1 MSLNHSYLNNRNSSF
16 YSTTNNISYNYTNN
30 KTTTIKVAIRLRP
43 LLPHEDFEYWIVDP
57 IHNLITS
64 SFDNNYNNNSK
75 KDKNNLNT
83 INQLLLDNIYIPQSF
98 KFDKIFTKEATSEKI
113 YLDICQDI
121 IKGFIKGINGTIFTY
136 GQTTSGKTYTM
147 LGNINFPG
155 ILPCCLKNLFDLLEF
170 EKNENNLNYYV
181 YCSYIEIYNEIIH
194 DLFGDATG
202 CKIIEDNN
210 YGLIVSEAQKI
221 CINSFEEAI
230 QLKDVGEEKRQ
241 YKNTIINEYSS
252 RSHTIFQLFLET
264 STMDEENNA
273 VYKKY
278 SLLNLVDLAGS
289 ERVNKDENSNSSESG
304 YINKSLFA
312 LSNVIKK
319 LSENKSTHIPYRD
332 SKLTRL
338 LSVALGGGSLVTIIC
353 NISPSAS
360 NYFQTVST
368 LRFASR
374 AKKIRIKPEINEKI
388 IKKFRQKKQI
398 LENNKNIYNE
408 YKNNLMGYGY
418 NNNFGNNI
426 YNILDENENDNDN
439 NIENSNYSKT
449 NDYQLKYY
457 ELLLKAKKLKS
468 ENDKL
473 KLSIENLIELN
484 KNKTNNNN
492 SEESFIDKCIEK
504 IKSLILQT
512 NNNKEIS
519 QYINNNLI
527 ELKINYINQLKSLQN
542 IYLSKI
548 NELQNAFMD
557 NIPNNINKNS
567 NQNSEIINKEQNI
580 ELFSEVD
587 LSFDE
592 ANDIKDVKLLYE
604 KKENQLEELMKK
616 YKQNTDLYFDN
627 LLKNNVDKNNIKV
640 IYDEHKEKIS
650 ELEKLYQNAQNNLEK
665 KFFEKLKKITNFN
678 KQNIK

>member
-1 MSLNHSYLNNRNSSF
+1 MSLNQSYLNNRNSSF
-16 YSTTNNISYNYTNN
+16 SSTINNYSYNYTNN

-57 IHNLITS
+57 VNNLITS
-64 SFDNNYNNNSK
+64 SQDNNYNNKLSK
-75 KDKNNLNT
+75 KDKNNIYN
-83 INQLLLDNIYIPQSF
+83 INQLLLDNIYLSQSF
-98 KFDKIFTKEATSEKI
+98 KFDKIFTKETTSEQI

-121 IKGFIKGINGTIFTY
+121 IKGLLKGINGTIFTY

-147 LGNINFPG
+147 LGTVNYPG
-155 ILPCCLKNLFDLLEF
+155 ILPCALKNLFDLLEI
-170 EKNENNLNYYV
+170 EKKENNSNFNYNI

-194 DLFGDATG
+194 DLIGDATG
-202 CKIIEDNN
+202 CKIVEDNN

-221 CINSFEEAI
+221 CINSFEEGV

-264 STMDEENNA
+264 STIDKENNTI
-273 VYKKY
+273 YNKY
-278 SLLNLVDLAGS
+278 SVLNLVDLAGS
-289 ERVNKDENSNSSESG
+289 ERVNKDENINNNNNETG

-312 LSNVIKK
+312 LTNVIKK
-319 LSENKSTHIPYRD
+319 LSENKNNHIPYRD

-338 LSVALGGGSLVTIIC
+338 LSVALGRGSLVTIIC
-353 NISPSAS
+353 NISPSAN

-374 AKKIRIKPEINEKI
+374 AKNIKIKPEINEKI
-388 IKKFRQKKQI
+388 IQKYKEKKHI
-398 LENNKNIYNE
+398 LDNNNYYNE
-408 YKNNLMGYGY
+408 YKNNLIGYGY
-418 NNNFGNNI
+418 NIFNNNI
-426 YNILDENENDNDN
+426 YNILDDNVNEINND
-439 NIENSNYSKT
+439 NSNYSKA
-449 NDYQLKYY
+449 NDYQIKYY
-457 ELLLKAKKLKS
+457 ELLLKNKKLKA

-473 KLSIENLIELN
+473 KLSIENLLEIN
-484 KNKTNNNN
+484 KNNNLNN

-504 IKSLILQT
+504 IKSIILKT
-512 NNNKEIS
+512 NNNKEIN

-548 NELQNAFMD
+548 NELQNAFMANLTNNSD
-557 NIPNNINKNS
+557 IYNNNQENIKN
-567 NQNSEIINKEQNI
+567 EQNI

-587 LSFDE
+587 LNFGE
-592 ANDIKDVKLLYE
+592 ITDIKIVKMMYE
-604 KKENQLEELMKK
+604 QKANQMEQLMKK
-616 YKQNTDLYFDN
+616 YRENTDIYFDN
-627 LLKNNVDKNNIKV
+627 LLKENTDKNNIKL

-650 ELEKLYQNAQNNLEK
+650 ELEKLYDNATNKLEK
-665 KFFEKLKKITNFN
+665 NFFDKLKKITNFN
-678 KQNIK
+678 KQKNSN

>member
-57 IHNLITS
+57 INNLITS

-484 KNKTNNNN
+484 KNKTKNNNT
-492 SEESFIDKCIEK
+492 EESFIDKCIDK

-616 YKQNTDLYFDN
+616 YKENTDLYFDN
-627 LLKNNVDKNNIKV
+627 ILKNNIDKNNIKV

>member
-57 IHNLITS
+57 INNLITS

-557 NIPNNINKNS
+557 NIPNNINNNS

-640 IYDEHKEKIS
+640 IYDEHKEKKS

>member
-16 YSTTNNISYNYTNN
+16 YSTANNYSYYNNN

-43 LLPHEDFEYWIVDP
+43 LLPHEDFEYWIIDS
-57 IHNLITS
+57 INNLITS
-64 SFDNNYNNNSK
+64 SFDNNNNNINYNNK
-75 KDKNNLNT
+75 KDKNNLNS
-83 INQLLLDNIYIPQSF
+83 INQLLLDNIYVPQSF
-98 KFDKIFTKEATSEKI
+98 KFDKIFTKEVTSEKI

-121 IKGFIKGINGTIFTY
+121 IKGFLKGINGTIFTY

-147 LGNINFPG
+147 LGNINYPG
-155 ILPCCLKNLFDLLEF
+155 ILPCSLKNLFDLLEF
-170 EKNENNLNYYV
+170 QKKEQNSNYNL

-194 DLFGDATG
+194 DLIGDATG

-221 CINSFEEAI
+221 CINSFEEGI
-230 QLKDVGEEKRQ
+230 QLKDIGEEKRQ

-264 STMDEENNA
+264 STMDEENNI
-273 VYKKY
+273 VYNKY

-289 ERVNKDENSNSSESG
+289 ERVNKDENSNVVNNNETG

-312 LSNVIKK
+312 LANVIKK
-319 LSENKSTHIPYRD
+319 LSENKNIHIPYRD

-374 AKKIRIKPEINEKI
+374 AKNIKIKPEINERI
-388 IKKFRQKKQI
+388 IKKYKQKKQI
-398 LENNKNIYNE
+398 LDE
-408 YKNNLMGYGY
+408 YKNNLIGYGY
-418 NNNFGNNI
+418 NNFNNNL
-426 YNILDENENDNDN
+426 YNILDENEKEN
-439 NIENSNYSKT
+439 NMENSNYSKT
-449 NDYQLKYY
+449 NDYQIKYY
-457 ELLLKAKKLKS
+457 ELLLKNKKLKA

-473 KLSIENLIELN
+473 KISIKNLIEFN
-484 KNKTNNNN
+484 KNKENNINN
-492 SEESFIDKCIEK
+492 SEDNFIDKCIEK

-512 NNNKEIS
+512 NNNKEIN

-527 ELKINYINQLKSLQN
+527 ELKINYLNQLKSLQN

-548 NELQNAFMD
+548 NELQNAFMATNLNDEDD
-557 NIPNNINKNS
+557 NTPKKNDNNLNN
-567 NQNSEIINKEQNI
+567 EQII

-587 LSFDE
+587 LNFGE
-592 ANDIKDVKLLYE
+592 INDIKDVKILYE
-604 KKENQLEELMKK
+604 QKENQLEELMKK
-616 YKQNTDLYFDN
+616 YKENTDLYFNN
-627 LLKNNVDKNNIKV
+627 LLRNNIDKNNIKM
-640 IYDEHKEKIS
+640 IYDEHKVKIS
-650 ELEKLYQNAQNNLEK
+650 ELEKLYQNAQNKLEK
-665 KFFEKLKKITNFN
+665 NFFGQLRQITNFN
-678 KQNIK
+678 KPNIK

>member
-43 LLPHEDFEYWIVDP
+43 LLPHEDFEYWIIDP
-57 IHNLITS
+57 INNLITS

-75 KDKNNLNT
+75 IDKNNLNT

-98 KFDKIFTKEATSEKI
+98 KFDKIFTKEVTSEKI

-155 ILPCCLKNLFDLLEF
+155 ILPCSLKNLFDLLEF
-170 EKNENNLNYYV
+170 QKKENNINYYL

-273 VYKKY
+273 VYKKF

-289 ERVNKDENSNSSESG
+289 ERVNKDENNNSNESG

-319 LSENKSTHIPYRD
+319 LSENKNTHIPYRD

-374 AKKIRIKPEINEKI
+374 AKKIKIKPEINEKI

-408 YKNNLMGYGY
+408 YKNNLIEYGY
-418 NNNFGNNI
+418 NNNFNNNI
-426 YNILDENENDNDN
+426 YNILEENENDN

-484 KNKTNNNN
+484 KNKTKNNNT
-492 SEESFIDKCIEK
+492 EESFIDKCIDK

-548 NELQNAFMD
+548 NELQNAFMA
-557 NIPNNINKNS
+557 NIPNNINN
-567 NQNSEIINKEQNI
+567 NNNLNNNSEINNKEQNI

-616 YKQNTDLYFDN
+616 YKENTDLYFDN
-627 LLKNNVDKNNIKV
+627 ILKNNIDKNNIKV